1 MIDSSKFEVVEAG
14 LKAVQGKCI
23 VNSISLKVGE
33 AEFLRQA
40 SVVKRYGA
48 AVVVMAFDEEGQ
60 AATAADKVH
69 EQRSGGCC
77 ANTLT
82 TCRWVPQLRICSRSY
97 KLLTESV
104 GFNPYDIIFDP
115 NILTIATGMDEHNNY
130 AVDFIEATKAI
141 KAACPGAKIS
151 GGVSNLSFGFRGVN
165 VIREAMHSVFLYHAI
180 KAGMD
185 MGIVNAGMLQVY
197 SDIPADLLKLVEA
210 AVLNTRAEATE
221 ELLERA
227 QAERCESVDV

>member
-1 MIDSSKFEVVEAG
+1 M
-14 LKAVQGKCI
+14 
-23 VNSISLKVGE
+23 
-33 AEFLRQA
+33 
-40 SVVKRYGA
+40 
-48 AVVVMAFDEEGQ
+48 
-60 AATAADKVH
+60 
-69 EQRSGGCC
+69 
-77 ANTLT
+77 
-82 TCRWVPQLRICSRSY
+82 
-97 KLLTESV
+97 

-227 QAERCESVDV
+227 QAER